1 MLCLSSRCPDLFRG
15 PGVCGLCC
23 LVNLCRLGEGAG
35 GGSEVGV
42 EGGNAGR
49 DPDRGQRLLLRGQ
62 FVETVAGIG
71 DG

>member
-1 MLCLSSRCPDLFRG
+1 
-15 PGVCGLCC
+15 
-23 LVNLCRLGEGAG
+23 VNLCRLGEGVG

-49 DPDRGQRLLLRGQ
+49 DLDRGQRLLLRGQ
-62 FVETVAGIG
+62 FVETVAGIC